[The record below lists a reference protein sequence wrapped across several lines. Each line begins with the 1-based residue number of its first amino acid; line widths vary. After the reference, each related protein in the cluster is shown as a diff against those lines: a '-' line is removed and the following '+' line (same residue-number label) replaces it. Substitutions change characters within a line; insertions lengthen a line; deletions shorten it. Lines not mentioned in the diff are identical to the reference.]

1 MWVVLVLVKKVQKF
15 DSGQKQSHKREF
27 NLEITDESISTS

>member
-15 DSGQKQSHKREF
+15 DSGQKQSHKIEF